1 MATNQVYA
9 FPHKIISLVNK
20 QLLSLNAGLS
30 LFDVL
35 RYTEKKIQINI
46 QSEHGFVHH
55 FFSQL

>member
-1 MATNQVYA
+1 MFWIGLKYVKEKNIPYA

-35 RYTEKKIQINI
+35 R
-46 QSEHGFVHH
+46 
-55 FFSQL
+55 